1 MNPNRLPWPKKVAY
15 GLPAFALAV
24 VGIPVYVYIPKFY
37 SDVVGIDIAVMGV
50 ILMAVRVFDAVSD
63 PLIGVLSDHTRTR
76 FGRRRPYVLIGG
88 CAVALAMYMLFT
100 PPGNPSENHTV
111 WFGVW
116 LFTLFLCWTIV
127 TVPYESMGPEL
138 TFDYNERTAL
148 FAVRDGLLIAG
159 TLFAAIS
166 PAVIGAI
173 FATGASPDGER
184 RKFFW
189 LAVCYAPLIIG
200 TCVWCTYRIRELEV
214 LPRAAAATPTLKGWR
229 SISANRP
236 FMILLAAY
244 TISAIGSNL
253 PATLILYYVEYVL
266 QSTRADL
273 FLILYFVTGILF
285 LPAWIKY
292 ANRYGKKPA
301 WLLSM
306 AINTGVF
313 LGVFFLGAGDEWLY
327 GVLVV
332 GSGLG
337 FGATLALPSAIQAD
351 VIDYDE
357 LLMGSRREGLYIGI
371 WSIAKKLAAAIG
383 VGTALAFMGSAGYEP
398 NRDQPENVVL
408 TLRVLYALVPC
419 LCSIVA
425 LGVAFAYPLDA
436 SVHQAIRAG
445 VARRQRGE
453 SVKDPLR
460 PERLIV
466 P

>member
-1 MNPNRLPWPKKVAY
+1 MNPNRLPWPTKTAY

-50 ILMAVRVFDAVSD
+50 ILLAVRVFDAVSD

-116 LFTLFLCWTIV
+116 LFALFLCWTIV
-127 TVPYESMGPEL
+127 TVPYESLGPEL
-138 TFDYNERTAL
+138 TFDYNERTSL

-173 FATGASPDGER
+173 FATGTSPDGER

-200 TCVWCTYRIRELEV
+200 TCVWCTYRIREPKV
-214 LPRAAAATPTLKGWR
+214 LPRDIAATPTLKGWR
-229 SISANRP
+229 SIGANRP
-236 FMILLAAY
+236 FMILLVAY

-313 LGVFFLGAGDEWLY
+313 LGVFFLGPGDEWIY
-327 GVLVV
+327 GILVV

-357 LLMGSRREGLYIGI
+357 LLTGSRREGLYIGI
-371 WSIAKKLAAAIG
+371 WSVAKKLAAAIG

-408 TLRVLYALVPC
+408 TLRILYALVPC

-436 SVHQAIRAG
+436 SVHQAIRTG

-453 SVKDPLR
+453 SVTDPLR
-460 PERLIV
+460 PERPIV

>member
-1 MNPNRLPWPKKVAY
+1 
-15 GLPAFALAV
+15 
-24 VGIPVYVYIPKFY
+24 
-37 SDVVGIDIAVMGV
+37 
-50 ILMAVRVFDAVSD
+50 
-63 PLIGVLSDHTRTR
+63 
-76 FGRRRPYVLIGG
+76 
-88 CAVALAMYMLFT
+88 
-100 PPGNPSENHTV
+100 
-111 WFGVW
+111 
-116 LFTLFLCWTIV
+116 
-127 TVPYESMGPEL
+127 
-138 TFDYNERTAL
+138 
-148 FAVRDGLLIAG
+148 
-159 TLFAAIS
+159 
-166 PAVIGAI
+166 
-173 FATGASPDGER
+173 
-184 RKFFW
+184 
-189 LAVCYAPLIIG
+189 
-200 TCVWCTYRIRELEV
+200 
-214 LPRAAAATPTLKGWR
+214 
-229 SISANRP
+229 
-236 FMILLAAY
+236 MILLAAY

-357 LLMGSRREGLYIGI
+357 LLTGSRREGLYIGI

-408 TLRVLYALVPC
+408 TLRILYALVPC
-419 LCSIVA
+419 LCSIMA

-436 SVHQAIRAG
+436 RVHKLIRAG

-460 PERLIV
+460 PERLIG